1 MKNFIKNVLA
11 NIVAIGIVG
20 VIIFFVFIFMLVF
33 SAMSNN
39 SSVKLKKNS
48 VLTLDFKTSIIDS
61 PGEDVED
68 FFAINS
74 EDQKVIL
81 FDALKAIEMAKK
93 DDNIKGISIEVDN
106 FNAGITQI
114 DNIRFALEDFKKSGK
129 FVTTYGNV
137 VSQSS
142 YYLGSVADEYYLHP
156 AGGIDLRGLASEVTF
171 LKDFAE
177 KFGIGIEVIRHGKYK
192 SAVEPYLR
200 NDLSEENREQLSVM
214 LNDIWTN
221 ISQKISISRKVPL
234 SEFNQVTDSLYGMIP
249 NQALKYKLVDKLS
262 QKSEYDD
269 ILRGKMKLN
278 SDHKL
283 NKISIADYMTTIDE
297 TEAGEKIGILYAS
310 GGIYSGEGYGE
321 IYSKNMIKDIK
332 KMANDKKIK
341 AVVLRVNSPGGS
353 ANASDEILFELEELK
368 KKKPLV
374 VSFGDYAASG
384 GYYIAMAGE
393 HVFSEAN
400 TLTGSI
406 GVFGVVP
413 YFKEIANK
421 NGIVAEGVKT
431 NENANAYS
439 TFNGLTPGYV
449 SMLTKSVEQTYNRFV
464 GFVTKNRKMSF
475 EEIDAVGGGRVWTGK
490 SAKQI
495 GLVDDLGTLSD
506 AVLYASKRAKIKEYE
521 IVSYPKKVTIMEQL
535 FKDINEEKLST
546 KFIKAKLGE
555 TNYKLF
561 EVLNNSNAKEN
572 IRLDSYYKVTL

>member
-20 VIIFFVFIFMLVF
+20 VVIFFLFIFMLVF
-33 SAMSNN
+33 SAMSTNG
-39 SSVKLKKNS
+39 SVKLKKNS

-68 FFAINS
+68 FLALNS

-81 FDALKAIEMAKK
+81 LDALSAIENAKN
-93 DDNIKGISIEVDN
+93 DDNIKGISIEADN

-114 DNIRFALEDFKKSGK
+114 DNLRAALDDFKKSGK

-142 YYLGSVADEYYLHP
+142 YYLGSVGQEYYLHP
-156 AGGIDLRGLASEVTF
+156 AGGIDLKGLASEVTF
-171 LKDFAE
+171 LRDFAD
-177 KFGIGIEVIRHGKYK
+177 KYGVGIEVIRHGKYK

-200 NDLSEENREQLSVM
+200 NDLSDENKEQLSAL
-214 LNDIWTN
+214 LNDIWSN
-221 ISQKISISRKVPL
+221 ISGKISVSRKLPL
-234 SEFNQVTDSLYGMIP
+234 NQLNLVTDSLYGMIP
-249 NQALKYKLVDKLS
+249 GEAVKYKLVDKLA
-262 QKSEYDD
+262 QKSEYDQ
-269 ILRGKMKLN
+269 ILKKKMKID
-278 SDHKL
+278 SDQKL
-283 NKISIADYMTTIDE
+283 NKISIGDYLTTLDDHKG
-297 TEAGEKIGILYAS
+297 GEKIGILYAS
-310 GGIYSGEGYGE
+310 GGIYSGEGYGD
-321 IYSKNMIKDIK
+321 IYSINMIKDIK
-332 KMANDKKIK
+332 KLAKDDKIK

-393 HVFSEAN
+393 RVFSEAN

-413 YFKEIANK
+413 YFKEIANR
-421 NGIVAEGVKT
+421 NGIASDGVKT
-431 NENANAYS
+431 NANANAYS

-464 GFVTKNRKMSF
+464 GFVTQNRKKSF
-475 EEIDAVGGGRVWTGK
+475 AEIDAVGGGRVWTGTR
-490 SAKQI
+490 AKQI
-495 GLVDDLGTLSD
+495 GLVDETGSLSD
-506 AVLYASKRAKIKEYE
+506 ALQYASKKAKLKEYE
-521 IVSYPKKVTIMEQL
+521 IVSYPKKVTVMEQI
-535 FKDINEEKLST
+535 FKDINEEQLSI
-546 KFIKAKLGE
+546 KFIKSKLGE
-555 TNYKLF
+555 SNFKLF
-561 EVLNNSNAKEN
+561 EVLNNTNVKEN
-572 IRLDSYYKVTL
+572 IRLDSYYKVSL